1 MAGINGIIMV
11 ILFVTLILIR
21 VPVGHSMGMASMF
34 YLLFLSNVPLLIE
47 GQRMIK
53 SLESFPILAVPLYIL
68 AADLMNQS
76 KITDRLFDFAKHL
89 IGFIPGGLGHVN
101 VLASMIFAG
110 MSGSA
115 LADAAGLGRI
125 EIKAMLEDGYD
136 PQFSAAIT
144 AASCTIGP
152 VIPPSILMILYGIVA
167 EESVAKLFVAGAIP
181 GVLMGVSL
189 MILVYFIAKKRNY
202 PRSQWLGIG
211 RLWSS
216 FVKAFP
222 PLMTPVIIMGGIIGG
237 IFTPT
242 EAAVVVVFYAFFL
255 GLIYRDLSLRDT
267 YENLKRSGIN
277 TGVILWIFTNA
288 AIFSYILTIE
298 NLPQMAVQWMSSVTA
313 ETWVVL
319 LILNIFLLIAGC
331 FLDPTPLLSITAP
344 VIIPIL
350 HTFHIKV
357 IHFGVVMVL
366 NVLIGLLTPPV
377 GLALYVVI
385 DIAKISFSDVCKA
398 IWPFYIPLIIVLLL
412 ITYIPELTL
421 FLPNLLLK

>member
-1 MAGINGIIMV
+1 
-11 ILFVTLILIR
+11 
-21 VPVGHSMGMASMF
+21 MGMASMF
-34 YLLFLSNVPLLIE
+34 YLAFLSDVPLLIQ

-53 SLESFPILAVPLYIL
+53 TLESFPILAVPLYIL
-68 AADLMNQS
+68 AANLMNQS

-89 IGFIPGGLGHVN
+89 VGFIPGGLGHVN

-152 VIPPSILMILYGIVA
+152 VIPPSILMILYGMVA

-181 GVLMGVSL
+181 GVLMGISL
-189 MILVYFIAKKRNY
+189 MILVYFIARKRRY
-202 PRSQWLGIG
+202 PRSRFPGLIKLGLSLV
-211 RLWSS
+211 R
-216 FVKAFP
+216 AFP

-242 EAAVVVVFYAFFL
+242 EAAVVVVFYAFTL
-255 GLIYRDLSLRDT
+255 GLVYHDLSFRAA
-267 YENLKRSGIN
+267 YENLKRSGVN

-298 NLPQMAVQWMSSVTA
+298 NLPQMAVQWMGSITS
-313 ETWVVL
+313 ETWCAL
-319 LILNIFLLIAGC
+319 LILNIFLLVAGC
-331 FLDPTPLLSITAP
+331 FLDPTPLLLITAP
-344 VIIPIL
+344 VILPIL
-350 HTFHIKV
+350 MSFQINV
-357 IHFGVVMVL
+357 VHFGVVMVL

-377 GLALYVVI
+377 GLALYVVV
-385 DIAKISFSDVCKA
+385 DIAKVSFSDVCKE
-398 IWPFYIPLIIVLLL
+398 IMPFYIPLITVLFL